1 MATKP
6 PRSNSVGPRLNW
18 RSPSVTRGLV
28 TLMVIGAAVGY
39 GLYLTQG
46 SWSIVRKQ
54 RSATAQQLEE
64 LESKASEQIKQM
76 RIEAQYSGP
85 LGREELDRRDGW
97 VDRARGEVPLRVP
110 GRDDEVIPEE

>member
-1 MATKP
+1 
-6 PRSNSVGPRLNW
+6 
-18 RSPSVTRGLV
+18 
-28 TLMVIGAAVGY
+28 MVLGAAVGY

-64 LESKASEQIKQM
+64 LEGKASEQIKKM

-110 GRDDEVIPEE
+110 GRDDPITGDE